1 MTAVKWL
8 NDEAPAANNAAIAAN
23 DASNPPM
30 PRTPEISFEDCIG
43 CGACVDVCPEVFS
56 LNEAIDKA
64 LVINPQGCPEERI
77 QEAVDLCPVHCIFW
91 EE

>member
-1 MTAVKWL
+1 MT
-8 NDEAPAANNAAIAAN
+8 
-23 DASNPPM
+23 
-30 PRTPEISFEDCIG
+30 RTPEINIDDCIG

-64 LVINPQGCPEERI
+64 LVMNPEGCPEERI
-77 QEAVDLCPVHCIFW
+77 QEAIDLCPVRCIFW